1 MSAPDTNVTKQAR
14 RHKPALWG
22 IAIALGIAAV
32 AAVVALTSNEPL
44 AEDQAAPAVSAPAAT
59 Q

>member
-1 MSAPDTNVTKQAR
+1 MSAPETNVNKQAR

-32 AAVVALTSNEPL
+32 AAFVALTSDEPL
-44 AEDQAAPAVSAPAAT
+44 AEDQAAPSRVADPPT